1 MTCSNPKFVELVFS
15 KRPILPAESID
26 LRGMSVT
33 GGSVCA
39 APRVGE
45 ELPCPTLA
53 LPLPVEQPIAA
64 RLIL

>member
-1 MTCSNPKFVELVFS
+1 MMTCSNRNLLSLFFS

-45 ELPCPTLA
+45 ELEEVCLPDLGLA
-53 LPLPVEQPIAA
+53 LAG
-64 RLIL
+64 